1 MFFYPCKKTKPAQT
15 VTAGT
20 GGNIARHNGKT
31 IFRKKIH
38 TITSKHILP
47 VCARKPI
54 TKSTKQPCVQVSF
67 HAKIR
72 HSFEISSEFHVIGN
86 HLLYCHISSWRS
98 VSFHSPPC

>member
-1 MFFYPCKKTKPAQT
+1 MFFYSCKKTKPAQT

-20 GGNIARHNGKT
+20 GGNIARHIGKT

-54 TKSTKQPCVQVSF
+54 TKSTKQPCVQNTYAVLPPSR
-67 HAKIR
+67 K
-72 HSFEISSEFHVIGN
+72 VI
-86 HLLYCHISSWRS
+86 LPAVFYE
-98 VSFHSPPC
+98 